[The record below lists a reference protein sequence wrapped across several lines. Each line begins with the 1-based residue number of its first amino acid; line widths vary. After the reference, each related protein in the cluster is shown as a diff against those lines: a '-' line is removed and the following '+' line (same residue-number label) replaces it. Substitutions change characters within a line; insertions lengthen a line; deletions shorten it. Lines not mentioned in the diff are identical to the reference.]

1 LTTEGDSKAFGTELH
16 QKIPMEQAIEGTS
29 GTSSVQMIDQ
39 TLLQIVTTIDVV
51 VLVEDAS
58 DEEEISDTQVTV
70 KDPTFL
76 ITIEDCA
83 TYPAI
88 AVNTE
93 EPLAID
99 EDPPVE
105 ATSPPI
111 ATPRKDED
119 LACPPMHPLH
129 H

>member
-1 LTTEGDSKAFGTELH
+1 MTVANY
-16 QKIPMEQAIEGTS
+16 PAI
-29 GTSSVQMIDQ
+29 
-39 TLLQIVTTIDVV
+39 
-51 VLVEDAS
+51 A
-58 DEEEISDTQVTV
+58 QVTV

-76 ITIEDCA
+76 ITIEDYA
-83 TYPAI
+83 TCPAI

-93 EPLAID
+93 EPLVID

>member
-1 LTTEGDSKAFGTELH
+1 MT
-16 QKIPMEQAIEGTS
+16 
-29 GTSSVQMIDQ
+29 DQ
-39 TLLQIVTTIDVV
+39 TLLQTITTVEDV

-58 DEEEISDTQVTV
+58 DDEEISDTQVTV

-83 TYPAI
+83 TYPTI
-88 AVNTE
+88 VVNTE
-93 EPLAID
+93 EALAID
-99 EDPPVE
+99 EYPQVE

-119 LACPPMHPLH
+119 LACPSMYPPSPLSTRTRRRRKSYDRSSLRQSVRLA
-129 H
+129 